1 MGIVEDLRPIF
12 SPKSIA
18 VIGASRSPMKIG
30 YEILQNILV
39 QGYTGKV
46 YPINP
51 ETPVIMGLKTQPSV
65 IAVKDEIDLAIIAVP
80 AEFVPK
86 VMTECARKKV
96 KGAIVISSGFG
107 EVGEKGK
114 QLEDEVLAIAR
125 KGGIRLIGPNTL
137 GYKDPIDNL
146 DAAFVFGMPI
156 RGDIALVSQSGALCI
171 GMIYYA
177 NGEHIGLSRV
187 ISVGNKA
194 DIDDADL
201 IEYLDRDPAT
211 KVIAM
216 YIEGIKDGKKFLDVA
231 RKTKKPI
238 VAIKAGRTPAGSAA
252 ASTHTGSLSGSDA
265 VYDSAFKQVKI
276 QRVYDVIE
284 LFDFARALAYQP
296 PAPGNRVGI
305 ISNGGGAGI
314 MIADWCESIGL
325 KVPNL
330 SKKTIEALRPH
341 LPSITTARNPL
352 DVTGDARFHR
362 YHATG
367 SIVLSDPNVDS
378 LVMTCVHAGIARP
391 KEYVAAVIKL
401 VEEKKNLNKP
411 IVACWVGGPEIDE
424 VVQELRVKN
433 IPVYS
438 SAMRAAK
445 AVRCLYDEGR
455 RLEAQGKDRQHRD
468 GDQKRNSS

>member
-1 MGIVEDLRPIF
+1 VGVVEDLRPIF

-46 YPINP
+46 FPINP
-51 ETPVIMGLKTQPSV
+51 ETPEIMGLKTQPSV
-65 IAVKDEIDLAIIAVP
+65 IAVKDDIDLAIIAVP

-86 VMTECARKKV
+86 VMTECAKKKV

-107 EVGEKGK
+107 ETGERGK
-114 QLEDEVLAIAR
+114 QLEEEVLQIAR

-146 DAAFVFGMPI
+146 DAAFVFGMP
-156 RGDIALVSQSGALCI
+156 RPGNIALISQSGALCI

-177 NGEHIGLSRV
+177 NGEYIGLSRV

-194 DIDDADL
+194 DVDDADL
-201 IEYLDRDPAT
+201 IDYLGQDPST

-216 YIEGIKDGKKFLDVA
+216 YIEGIKDGKKFLDAA
-231 RKTKKPI
+231 RRCPKPI

-265 VYDSAFKQVKI
+265 VYDSAFKQVHI
-276 QRVYDVIE
+276 QRAYDVIE

-296 PAPGNRVGI
+296 PALGNKVGI

-314 MIADWCESIGL
+314 MVADWCESIGL
-325 KVPNL
+325 RVPNL
-330 SKKTIEALRPH
+330 SKRTLDALRPH

-367 SIVLSDPNVDS
+367 SIMLSEPNVDA
-378 LVMTCVHAGIARP
+378 LIMTCVHAGIARP
-391 KEYVAAVIKL
+391 REYVGAVIKL
-401 VEEKKNLNKP
+401 VEEKRNLKKP

-438 SAMRAAK
+438 SATRAAK
-445 AVRCLYDEGR
+445 AVKCLYDEGK
-455 RLEAQGKDRQHRD
+455 RLDMLNKKKLTREPP
-468 GDQKRNSS
+468 SS

>member
-1 MGIVEDLRPIF
+1 MGTVEDLRPIF

-18 VIGASRSPMKIG
+18 VVGASRSPMKIG

-39 QGYTGKV
+39 HGYQGKV

-51 ETPVIMGLKTQPSV
+51 EAPEILGLRALPSV
-65 IAVKDEIDLAIIAVP
+65 LAVKDDIDLAIIAVP

-96 KGAIVISSGFG
+96 KGAVIISSGFG
-107 EVGEKGK
+107 ELGEKGK
-114 QLEDEVLAIAR
+114 QLEDEVLEIAR
-125 KGGIRLIGPNTL
+125 RGGVRVVGPNTL

-146 DAAFVFGMPI
+146 DAAFVFGMPKP
-156 RGDIALVSQSGALCI
+156 GEIALISQSGALCV

-201 IEYLDRDPAT
+201 IEYLNHDKNT

-216 YIEGIKDGKKFLDVA
+216 YVEGIVNGKKFLDAA
-231 RKTKKPI
+231 RRCKKPI

-252 ASTHTGSLSGSDA
+252 ASTHTGSLSGSDS
-265 VYDSAFKQVKI
+265 VYDSAFKQVHI
-276 QRVYDVIE
+276 QRAYDVGE

-296 PAPGNRVGI
+296 PALGNRVGI

-325 KVPNL
+325 KVPNI
-330 SKKTIEALRPH
+330 SKKTVEALRPH

-362 YHATG
+362 YYATG
-367 SIVLSDPNVDS
+367 SIMLSDPNVDA
-378 LVMTCVHAGIARP
+378 LIMTCVHAGIARP
-391 KEYVAAVIKL
+391 REYVGAVIKL
-401 VEEKKNLNKP
+401 VEEKRNAKKP

-433 IPVYS
+433 IPVYP

-445 AVRCLYDEGR
+445 AVKCLYEEGR
-455 RLEAQGKDRQHRD
+455 RLELMGKQA
-468 GDQKRNSS
+468 KA

>member
-1 MGIVEDLRPIF
+1 M
-12 SPKSIA
+12 
-18 VIGASRSPMKIG
+18 
-30 YEILQNILV
+30 
-39 QGYTGKV
+39 
-46 YPINP
+46 
-51 ETPVIMGLKTQPSV
+51 IMGLKTQPSV
-65 IAVKDEIDLAIIAVP
+65 LAVKDDIDLAIIAVP

-86 VMTECARKKV
+86 VMTECAKKKV

-107 EVGEKGK
+107 EIGKKGK
-114 QLEDEVLAIAR
+114 LLEDEVLQIAR
-125 KGGIRLIGPNTL
+125 KGGMRLIGPNTL

-146 DAAFVFGMPI
+146 DAAFVFGMP
-156 RGDIALVSQSGALCI
+156 RPGEIALISQSGALCI

-194 DIDDADL
+194 DVDDADL
-201 IEYLDRDPAT
+201 IDYLDKDPST

-216 YIEGIKDGKKFLDVA
+216 YIEGIKDGKKFLDSA
-231 RKTKKPI
+231 RRCQKPI

-265 VYDSAFKQVKI
+265 VYDSAFRQVHI
-276 QRVYDVIE
+276 QRAYDVIE

-296 PAPGNRVGI
+296 PTLSNKVGI

-330 SKKTIEALRPH
+330 SKKTVDALRPH

-367 SIVLSDPNVDS
+367 SIMLSDPNVDA
-378 LVMTCVHAGIARP
+378 LIMTCVHAGIARP
-391 KEYVAAVIKL
+391 REYVGAVIKL
-401 VEEKKNLNKP
+401 VEEKRNLKKP
-411 IVACWVGGPEIDE
+411 IVACWVGGPEVDE

-433 IPVYS
+433 IPVYP

-445 AVRCLYDEGR
+445 AVKSLYDEGK
-455 RLEAQGKDRQHRD
+455 RLEILTKKRPPKD
-468 GDQKRNSS
+468 NSGN

>member
-1 MGIVEDLRPIF
+1 MGTVEDLKPIF

-51 ETPVIMGLKTQPSV
+51 ETPMIMGLKTQPSV
-65 IAVKDEIDLAIIAVP
+65 LAVKDDIDLAIIAVP

-86 VMTECARKKV
+86 VMTECAKKKV

-107 EVGEKGK
+107 EIGEKGK
-114 QLEDEVLAIAR
+114 LLEDEVLQIAR

-146 DAAFVFGMPI
+146 DAAFVFGMP
-156 RGDIALVSQSGALCI
+156 RPGEIALISQSGALCI

-194 DIDDADL
+194 DVDDADL
-201 IEYLDRDPAT
+201 IDYLNTDPST

-216 YIEGIKDGKKFLDVA
+216 YIEGIKDGKKFLDSA
-231 RKTKKPI
+231 RKCQKAI

-265 VYDSAFKQVKI
+265 VYDSAFKQVHI
-276 QRVYDVIE
+276 QRAYDVIE

-296 PAPGNRVGI
+296 PALSNKVGI

-330 SKKTIEALRPH
+330 AKKTVEALRPH
-341 LPSITTARNPL
+341 LPSITSARNPL

-367 SIVLSDPNVDS
+367 SIMLSDPNVDA
-378 LVMTCVHAGIARP
+378 LIMTCVHAGIARP
-391 KEYVAAVIKL
+391 REYVGAVIKL
-401 VEEKKNLNKP
+401 VEEKKNLKKP
-411 IVACWVGGPEIDE
+411 IVACWVGGPEVDE

-433 IPVYS
+433 IPVYP

-445 AVRCLYDEGR
+445 AVRSLYDEGK
-455 RLEAQGKDRQHRD
+455 RLEFQTK
-468 GDQKRNSS
+468 KRPPKNNSGN

>member
-1 MGIVEDLRPIF
+1 MGTVEDLKPIF

-51 ETPVIMGLKTQPSV
+51 ETPMIMGLKTQPSV
-65 IAVKDEIDLAIIAVP
+65 LAVKDDIDLAIIAIP

-86 VMTECARKKV
+86 VMTECAKKKV
-96 KGAIVISSGFG
+96 KGVIVISSGFG
-107 EVGEKGK
+107 ETGEKGRL
-114 QLEDEVLAIAR
+114 LEEEVLQIAR
-125 KGGIRLIGPNTL
+125 KGGMRLIGPNTL

-146 DAAFVFGMPI
+146 DAAFVFGMP
-156 RGDIALVSQSGALCI
+156 RPGEIALISQSGALCI

-194 DIDDADL
+194 DVDDADL
-201 IEYLDRDPAT
+201 IDYLSNDPST

-216 YIEGIKDGKKFLDVA
+216 YIEGIKDGKRFLDSA
-231 RKTKKPI
+231 RRCQKPI

-265 VYDSAFKQVKI
+265 VYDSAFKQVHI
-276 QRVYDVIE
+276 QRAYDVIE

-296 PAPGNRVGI
+296 PTLSNKVGI

-325 KVPNL
+325 RVPNL
-330 SKKTIEALRPH
+330 AKKTVEALRPH
-341 LPSITTARNPL
+341 LPSITSARNPL
-352 DVTGDARFHR
+352 DVAGDARFHR

-367 SIVLSDPNVDS
+367 SIMLSDPNVDA
-378 LVMTCVHAGIARP
+378 LIMTCVHAGIARP
-391 KEYVAAVIKL
+391 REYVGAVIKL
-401 VEEKKNLNKP
+401 VEEKRNLKKP
-411 IVACWVGGPEIDE
+411 IVACWVGGPEVDE

-433 IPVYS
+433 IPVYP

-445 AVRCLYDEGR
+445 AVRSLYDEGK
-455 RLEAQGKDRQHRD
+455 RLEIQSKKRQP
-468 GDQKRNSS
+468 KNNSGS

>member
-1 MGIVEDLRPIF
+1 MGAVEDLRPIF

-18 VIGASRSPMKIG
+18 VVGASRSPMKIG
-30 YEILQNILV
+30 YEILQNVLV

-51 ETPVIMGLKTQPSV
+51 ETPQIMGIKTQPSV
-65 IAVKDEIDLAIIAVP
+65 LAVKDDIDLAIIAVP

-86 VMTECARKKV
+86 VMTECAKKKV

-107 EVGEKGK
+107 EVGEQGK
-114 QLEDEVLAIAR
+114 KLEDEVLQIA
-125 KGGIRLIGPNTL
+125 KAGGIRLIGPNTL

-146 DAAFVFGMPI
+146 DAAFVFGMP
-156 RGDIALVSQSGALCI
+156 RPGEIALISQSGALCI
-171 GMIYYA
+171 GMVYYA

-194 DIDDADL
+194 DVDDADL
-201 IEYLDRDPAT
+201 IEYLDADKAT

-216 YIEGIKDGKKFLDVA
+216 YIEGIKDGKKFLDAA
-231 RKTKKPI
+231 RKSKKPI

-252 ASTHTGSLSGSDA
+252 ASTHTGSLAGSDA
-265 VYDSAFKQVKI
+265 VYDSAFKQVHI
-276 QRVYDVIE
+276 QRAYDVIE
-284 LFDFARALAYQP
+284 LFDYARALAYQP
-296 PAPGNRVGI
+296 PALGNRVGI

-314 MIADWCESIGL
+314 MVADWCESIGL

-330 SKKTIEALRPH
+330 SKRTVEALKPL
-341 LPSITTARNPL
+341 LPGGITTARNPL

-362 YHATG
+362 YHSTG
-367 SIVLSDPNVDS
+367 SVVLSDPNVDA

-391 KEYVAAVIKL
+391 KEYVAAVIRL
-401 VEEKKNLNKP
+401 VEEKRQLKKP

-438 SAMRAAK
+438 SAMRAAN
-445 AVRCLYDEGR
+445 AVRCLYDEAR
-455 RLEAQGKDRQHRD
+455 RLERVSKRARAAQ
-468 GDQKRNSS
+468 

>member
-1 MGIVEDLRPIF
+1 VGVVEDLRPIF

-46 YPINP
+46 FPINP
-51 ETPVIMGLKTQPSV
+51 ETPEIMGLKTQPSV
-65 IAVKDEIDLAIIAVP
+65 IAVKDDIDLAIIAVP

-86 VMTECARKKV
+86 VMTECAKKKV

-107 EVGEKGK
+107 ETGERGK
-114 QLEDEVLAIAR
+114 QLEEEVLQIAR

-146 DAAFVFGMPI
+146 DAAFVFGMP
-156 RGDIALVSQSGALCI
+156 RPGNIALISQSGALCI

-177 NGEHIGLSRV
+177 NGEYIGLSRV

-194 DIDDADL
+194 DVDDADL
-201 IEYLDRDPAT
+201 IDYLGQDPST

-216 YIEGIKDGKKFLDVA
+216 YIEGIKDGKKFLDAA
-231 RKTKKPI
+231 RRCPKPI

-265 VYDSAFKQVKI
+265 VYDSAFKQVHI
-276 QRVYDVIE
+276 QRAYDVIE

-296 PAPGNRVGI
+296 PALGNKVGI

-314 MIADWCESIGL
+314 MVADWCESIGL
-325 KVPNL
+325 RVPNL
-330 SKKTIEALRPH
+330 SKRTLDALRPH

-367 SIVLSDPNVDS
+367 SIMLSEPNVDA
-378 LVMTCVHAGIARP
+378 LIMTCVHAGIARP
-391 KEYVAAVIKL
+391 REYVGAVIKL
-401 VEEKKNLNKP
+401 VEEKRNLKKP

-438 SAMRAAK
+438 SATRAAK
-445 AVRCLYDEGR
+445 AVKCLYDEGK
-455 RLEAQGKDRQHRD
+455 RLDMLNKKKLAREPP
-468 GDQKRNSS
+468 SS

>member
-1 MGIVEDLRPIF
+1 MGVVEDLRPIF

-46 YPINP
+46 FPINP
-51 ETPVIMGLKTQPSV
+51 ETPQIMGLKTQPSV
-65 IAVKDEIDLAIIAVP
+65 IAVKDDIDLAIIAVP

-86 VMTECARKKV
+86 VMTECAKKKV
-96 KGAIVISSGFG
+96 KGVIVISSGFG
-107 EVGEKGK
+107 ETGERGK
-114 QLEDEVLAIAR
+114 QLEEEVLQIAR

-146 DAAFVFGMPI
+146 DAAFVFGMP
-156 RGDIALVSQSGALCI
+156 RPGNIALISQSGALCI

-177 NGEHIGLSRV
+177 NGEYIGLSRV

-194 DIDDADL
+194 DVDDADL
-201 IEYLDRDPAT
+201 IDYLGQDPST

-216 YIEGIKDGKKFLDVA
+216 YIEGIKDGKKFLDAA
-231 RKTKKPI
+231 RRCPKPI

-265 VYDSAFKQVKI
+265 VYDSAFKQVHI
-276 QRVYDVIE
+276 QRAYDVIE

-296 PAPGNRVGI
+296 PALGNKVGI

-314 MIADWCESIGL
+314 MVADWCESIGL
-325 KVPNL
+325 RVPNL
-330 SKKTIEALRPH
+330 SKRTLDALRPH

-367 SIVLSDPNVDS
+367 SIMLSDPNVDA

-391 KEYVAAVIKL
+391 REYVGAVIKL
-401 VEEKKNLNKP
+401 VEEKRNLKKP
-411 IVACWVGGPEIDE
+411 IVACWVGGREIDE

-445 AVRCLYDEGR
+445 AVKCLYDEGK
-455 RLEAQGKDRQHRD
+455 RLDILSKKKQAKDAP
-468 GDQKRNSS
+468 NN

>member
-1 MGIVEDLRPIF
+1 MGTVEDLKPIF

-18 VIGASRSPMKIG
+18 VIGASRSPTKLG
-30 YEILQNILV
+30 FEILQNILV
-39 QGYTGKV
+39 NGYKGKV
-46 YPINP
+46 FPINP
-51 ETPVIMGLKTQPSV
+51 EAPEIMGLQALPSV
-65 IAVKDEIDLAIIAVP
+65 VAVKEDIDLAIIVVP

-86 VMTECARKKV
+86 VMTECAKKKV
-96 KGAIVISSGFG
+96 KGAIIVTSGFG
-107 EVGEKGK
+107 ETGERGK
-114 QLEDEVLAIAR
+114 RLEDEVLAIAR
-125 KGGIRLIGPNTL
+125 KGGIRVIGPNTL

-146 DAAFVFGMPI
+146 DAAFTFGMPKP
-156 RGDIALVSQSGALCI
+156 GEIALVSQSGALCV

-201 IEYLDRDPAT
+201 IDYLDQDRAT

-216 YIEGIKDGKKFLDVA
+216 YIEGIEDGKKFLDSA
-231 RKTKKPI
+231 RRCRKPI
-238 VAIKAGRTPAGSAA
+238 VAIKSGRTPAGSAA
-252 ASTHTGSLSGSDA
+252 ASTHTGSLSGSDV
-265 VYDSAFKQVKI
+265 VYDSAFKQVRI
-276 QRVYDVIE
+276 QRVYDVGE

-296 PAPGNRVGI
+296 PCRGNRVGI

-325 KVPNL
+325 KVPDL
-330 SKKTIEALRPH
+330 AQETRDALTPH

-362 YHATG
+362 YYVTG
-367 SIVLSDPNVDS
+367 TVMLRDPNVDA
-378 LVMTCVHAGIARP
+378 VIMACVNAGIARP
-391 KEYVAAVIKL
+391 REYVGAVIKL
-401 VEEKKNLNKP
+401 VEESRDLKKP
-411 IVACWVGGPEIDE
+411 VVACWVGGPEVDE

-433 IPVYS
+433 IPVYP

-445 AVRCLYDEGR
+445 AVRCLYDEGG
-455 RLEAQGKDRQHRD
+455 RLEHLGRNR
-468 GDQKRNSS
+468 GQKK

>member
-1 MGIVEDLRPIF
+1 MGVVEELRPIF

-46 YPINP
+46 IPINP
-51 ETPVIMGLKTQPSV
+51 ETPTIMGLKTQPSV
-65 IAVKDEIDLAIIAVP
+65 LAVKEDIDLAIIAVP

-86 VMTECARKKV
+86 VMSECARKKV
-96 KGAIVISSGFG
+96 KGVIVISSGFAETG
-107 EVGEKGK
+107 ERGK
-114 QLEDEVLAIAR
+114 QLEDEILQIAR

-137 GYKDPIDNL
+137 GYKDPIDSL
-146 DAAFVFGMPI
+146 DAAFVFGMP
-156 RGDIALVSQSGALCI
+156 RPGEIALISQSGALCI

-194 DIDDADL
+194 DVDDADL
-201 IEYLDRDPAT
+201 IEYLSEDPAT

-216 YIEGIKDGKKFLDVA
+216 YIEGIKDGRKFLDAA
-231 RKTKKPI
+231 RRCQKPI

-265 VYDSAFKQVKI
+265 VYDSAFKQVHI
-276 QRVYDVIE
+276 QRAYDVIE
-284 LFDFARALAYQP
+284 LFDYARALAYQP
-296 PAPGNRVGI
+296 CAPGNRVGI

-330 SKKTIEALRPH
+330 SKKTVDALKPH
-341 LPSITTARNPL
+341 LPVITSARNPL

-367 SIVLSDPNVDS
+367 SIVLSDPNVDA
-378 LVMTCVHAGIARP
+378 LIMTCVHAGIARP
-391 KEYVAAVIKL
+391 KEYVGAVIKL
-401 VEEKKNLNKP
+401 VEEKKNLKKP

-445 AVRCLYDEGR
+445 AVKCLYDEAGR
-455 RLEAQGKDRQHRD
+455 QDMVSGKKH
-468 GDQKRNSS
+468 KEPS

>member
-1 MGIVEDLRPIF
+1 MGTVEDLKPIF

-51 ETPVIMGLKTQPSV
+51 ETPMIMGLKTQPSV
-65 IAVKDEIDLAIIAVP
+65 LAVKDDIDLAIIAVP

-86 VMTECARKKV
+86 VMTECAKKKV
-96 KGAIVISSGFG
+96 KGAIVISSGFS
-107 EVGEKGK
+107 ETGEKGK
-114 QLEDEVLAIAR
+114 LLEEEVLQIAR

-146 DAAFVFGMPI
+146 DAAFVFGMP
-156 RGDIALVSQSGALCI
+156 RPGEIALISQSGALCI

-194 DIDDADL
+194 DVDDADL
-201 IEYLDRDPAT
+201 IDYLDNDPST

-216 YIEGIKDGKKFLDVA
+216 YIEGIKDGKKFLDSA
-231 RKTKKPI
+231 RRCQKPI

-265 VYDSAFKQVKI
+265 VYDSAFRQVHI
-276 QRVYDVIE
+276 QRAYDVIE

-296 PAPGNRVGI
+296 PTLSNKVGI
-305 ISNGGGAGI
+305 LSNGGGAGI

-330 SKKTIEALRPH
+330 AKKTVEALRPH

-367 SIVLSDPNVDS
+367 SIMLSDPNVDA
-378 LVMTCVHAGIARP
+378 LIMTCVHAGIARP
-391 KEYVAAVIKL
+391 REYVGAVIKL
-401 VEEKKNLNKP
+401 VEEKRNLKKP
-411 IVACWVGGPEIDE
+411 IVACWVGGPEVDE

-433 IPVYS
+433 IPVYP

-445 AVRCLYDEGR
+445 AVRALYDEGR
-455 RLEAQGKDRQHRD
+455 RLDILTKKRQSKD
-468 GDQKRNSS
+468 NSGN